1 MPFLGTHWGHS
12 GGTGWTLMH
21 QIFTLDVKTCD
32 ATHMDQEDVKRF
44 VTYIMKL
51 SGQGGHSPNQV

>member
-1 MPFLGTHWGHS
+1 
-12 GGTGWTLMH
+12 MH

-32 ATHMDQEDVKRF
+32 ATHIHQEDVKRF

-51 SGQGGHSPNQV
+51 SGQGGHSPNQVQKYLEKGEG